1 MALTDAAVKKAAAR
15 EKPYKMADAGGLY
28 LYVAPSG
35 LKSFRMKFTLG
46 GKEKLLTFGPYPDM
60 KLSEARDRRD
70 EVRRQLRDGLDPS
83 GARKRAEVEREAA
96 RVAEAQLLTF
106 EQGARQWW
114 DMQRGRWAPV
124 HAADVITSLERDVFP
139 SLGPRPLVRIKAP
152 DVLATLREVEARGS
166 IETARRLRQRI
177 GAVYDL
183 FISEGVVEIN
193 PAAGIMNALK
203 PLPKKGRQPAITDPD
218 EARQVLID
226 AEASGASPI
235 TKLASRFLALTQ
247 SRPGM
252 VRGVVWDEIEG
263 VDLWIGVEKGPR

>member
-46 GKEKLLTFGPYPDM
+46 GKEKLLTFGPYPDV
-60 KLSEARDRRD
+60 KLSEARERRD
-70 EVRRQLRDGLDPS
+70 EVRRQLREGQDPS
-83 GARKRAEVEREAA
+83 GARKRAEDERAAA
-96 RVAEAQLLTF
+96 RAAAAQLLTF
-106 EQGARQWW
+106 EQAARQWW

-139 SLGPRPLVRIKAP
+139 SLGARPLVAIKAP
-152 DVLATLREVEARGS
+152 DVLATLREVENRGS

-177 GAVYDL
+177 GGVYDM
-183 FISEGVVEIN
+183 FISEGVVELN
-193 PAAGIMNALK
+193 PAASVMKALK

-218 EARQVLID
+218 EARQVLIA

-252 VRGVVWDEIEG
+252 VRGVV
-263 VDLWIGVEKGPR
+263 